1 MNLFQRKQD
10 QIEPYQP
17 VINPFS
23 KRNEPRSLRIELDL
37 IALPRALEDPGEY
50 SKALTLGAE
59 KFPWFG
65 DFHIAPS
72 RGISYEL
79 RKRTIPG
86 IRRVLFSFLGGR
98 PMTAV
103 AERVPTSR
111 RTTYEVVRR
120 AIYYYSCDIELWTD
134 LGLIRVWDIPQTDM
148 WLAELPNNI
157 VYQEDSP
164 PVICL
169 MCHRLIG
176 HIAIYERSYDSSL
189 VENFSRPVE
198 HETPQVESIRGH
210 LIAHFLLDGN
220 PWPNGSWNT
229 KFGRFS
235 NVPGGNLANRWIDQ
249 VDPRAVG
256 TANNHRY
263 LTLPVTGDHLPT
275 EDEVSE
281 YYRDLLE

>member
-1 MNLFQRKQD
+1 MNLFQRKQE
-10 QIEPYQP
+10 QNEPHQP
-17 VINPFS
+17 VNNPFS

-37 IALPRALEDPGEY
+37 VALPRALEDADEY
-50 SKALTLGAE
+50 SRALTLGAE

-65 DFHIAPS
+65 DFHIAPA

-103 AERVPTSR
+103 AKRVPTSR

-120 AIYYYSCDIELWTD
+120 AIYNYSCDIELWTD
-134 LGLIRVWDIPQTDM
+134 LGLIRVWDIPLTDM

-157 VYQEDSP
+157 AYQENSP

-176 HIAIYERSYDSSL
+176 HIAVYERSYDSSL
-189 VENFSRPVE
+189 VENFRVPVE
-198 HETPQVESIRGH
+198 HGTPQVEDIRGH
-210 LIAHFLLDGN
+210 LIAHFLLDGR
-220 PWPNGSWNT
+220 PWPNESWNSV
-229 KFGRFS
+229 FGWFS
-235 NVPGGNLANRWIDQ
+235 QVPGRKVANRWMDQ
-249 VDPRAVG
+249 VDPRAAG
-256 TANNHRY
+256 TAYNHRN
-263 LTLPVTGDHLPT
+263 LTLPVTGDQSPT
-275 EDEVSE
+275 EDEVRE